1 MVTSEPT
8 RQNNLTLLWNQLLEH
23 NLHPEDEFE
32 IAALLESFGWT
43 DKRIMEEFGILNVFQ
58 LATELKLL
66 FQSEIAVSSN
76 SYAEKETKWSAFFR
90 YFREFMRGM
99 IFALPMGISVLAM
112 LSLRFSLWSYVNLST
127 RTATS
132 IAIGTILSFMTAG
145 GFMQSMAKQGYFYIF
160 QDSFRMLRKMVFRL
174 IIVGAIVTVLVSLVG
189 MVLDILYPE
198 LPYDMLL
205 IALLFYIVL
214 NTLWLSVAVLYII
227 RKELW
232 FTLLLV
238 IGIALVYVGF
248 RLVHMNIIVAQLIA
262 MMIVVLLSLFLLR
275 SFLKR
280 AEKEKDRGI
289 NPRLPKASVTVYNSA
304 PFFLYGFFY
313 FTLLFMDRVM
323 AWSDNSGIVPFVIW
337 FRGDYE
343 LGLDF
348 ALIALT
354 IPMGISEII
363 VSRLMNTVWSSQKDY
378 LAKQYQKMNNNF
390 TLQYRR
396 NIIQM
401 AMVTL
406 INSVVVYFSIHW
418 IFSRHFLFL
427 AGRVQIDSI
436 TNQVFLI
443 ALIAYSFLSI
453 GLLHS
458 VVLFSLSRADLVMRP
473 IMLAVVVDLVVGF
486 LLSRWFSYPEAVW
499 GLVAG
504 CVTFL
509 VLTSRH
515 AYNVLHHLDYHMYYL
530 S

>member
-1 MVTSEPT
+1 M
-8 RQNNLTLLWNQLLEH
+8 
-23 NLHPEDEFE
+23 
-32 IAALLESFGWT
+32 
-43 DKRIMEEFGILNVFQ
+43 
-58 LATELKLL
+58 
-66 FQSEIAVSSN
+66 
-76 SYAEKETKWSAFFR
+76 
-90 YFREFMRGM
+90 
-99 IFALPMGISVLAM
+99 
-112 LSLRFSLWSYVNLST
+112 
-127 RTATS
+127 
-132 IAIGTILSFMTAG
+132 
-145 GFMQSMAKQGYFYIF
+145 SM
-160 QDSFRMLRKMVFRL
+160 
-174 IIVGAIVTVLVSLVG
+174 
-189 MVLDILYPE
+189 
-198 LPYDMLL
+198 
-205 IALLFYIVL
+205 
-214 NTLWLSVAVLYII
+214 
-227 RKELW
+227 
-232 FTLLLV
+232 
-238 IGIALVYVGF
+238 
-248 RLVHMNIIVAQLIA
+248 QLIA

-337 FRGDYE
+337 LRGDYE

-436 TNQVFLI
+436 TNQVFLN
-443 ALIAYSFLSI
+443 AFT
-453 GLLHS
+453 H
-458 VVLFSLSRADLVMRP
+458 
-473 IMLAVVVDLVVGF
+473 
-486 LLSRWFSYPEAVW
+486 
-499 GLVAG
+499 
-504 CVTFL
+504 T
-509 VLTSRH
+509 
-515 AYNVLHHLDYHMYYL
+515 
-530 S
+530 